1 MTRTA
6 LLAAILSVT
15 AVGSAGYAAEH
26 SLARSAARSEYVDAL
41 ASANQFLGAWVR
53 RDQEF
58 GIELMSKRLR
68 AIDESSDSL
77 RLYMSGLSNP
87 HHAAFEIS
95 KGRQLGARRYAFGVT
110 LFERA
115 DGMATAGGYSSTIE
129 MVLEEQQWRV
139 DRLPRTPESGLEAKK
154 GDLRG
159 DRGQQQ

>member
-1 MTRTA
+1 MAKMT
-6 LLAAILSVT
+6 LLATILLVT
-15 AVGSAGYAAEH
+15 AGGSGGYAADH
-26 SLARSAARSEYVDAL
+26 SLSRSTARSDYVEAL

-58 GIELMSKRLR
+58 GMEHMSKGLR
-68 AIDESSDSL
+68 SIDESSDSL

-87 HHAAFEIS
+87 HHAAFEIC
-95 KGRQLGARRYAFGVT
+95 KGRRLGARRYAFGVI

-159 DRGQQQ
+159 AR